1 MEWSSIVQFLS
12 ASILL
17 TLSPGPDILYVLS
30 SAMRRG
36 FAVGFFIALG
46 LCSGLVVHTALVGLG
61 AAKAIEN
68 NLMWQWIFKIFG
80 AAYMLFLAYKVFR
93 NPAQIEL
100 NAEDNPTS
108 RFRKLYAQGF
118 LMNVL
123 NPKVSL
129 FFLAFL
135 PQFINADGDALL
147 SQAIVL
153 GLLFFAQALI
163 VFSLVSYFAG
173 KLAAPLSQNVKLQEG
188 LKYFQVILFVLLAF
202 GIVLM

>member
-61 AAKAIEN
+61 AAKAIEH

-80 AAYMLFLAYKVFR
+80 AAYMLYLAYKVFR
-93 NPAQIEL
+93 SPAQIEL

>member
-1 MEWSSIVQFLS
+1 MEFSSIVQFLT
-12 ASILL
+12 ASVLL

-61 AAKAIEN
+61 AAKAIEH

-80 AAYMLFLAYKVFR
+80 AAYMLYLAYKVFR
-93 NPAQIEL
+93 SPAQIEL
-100 NAEDNPTS
+100 NTEDNQTS

-163 VFSLVSYFAG
+163 VFCLVSYFAG
-173 KLAAPLSQNVKLQEG
+173 KLAAPLSQNVKLQDG
-188 LKYFQVILFVLLAF
+188 LKYFQVILFVVLAV
-202 GIVLM
+202 GILWV

>member
-1 MEWSSIVQFLS
+1 MEFSSIVQFLT
-12 ASILL
+12 ASVLL

-61 AAKAIEN
+61 AAKAIEH

-80 AAYMLFLAYKVFR
+80 AAYMLYLAYTVFR
-93 NPAQIEL
+93 SPAQIEL
-100 NAEDNPTS
+100 NTEDNQTS

-173 KLAAPLSQNVKLQEG
+173 KLAAPLSQNVKLQDG
-188 LKYFQVILFVLLAF
+188 LKYFQVILFVVLAL
-202 GIVLM
+202 GIFWV

>member
-61 AAKAIEN
+61 AAKAIEH

-80 AAYMLFLAYKVFR
+80 AAYMLYLAYKVFR
-93 NPAQIEL
+93 SPAQIEL
-100 NAEDNPTS
+100 NIEDSQTS

>member
-1 MEWSSIVQFLS
+1 MEFSSIVQFLT
-12 ASILL
+12 ASVLL

-30 SAMRRG
+30 SALRRG
-36 FAVGFFIALG
+36 FGVGFSIALG

-61 AAKAIEN
+61 AAKAIEH

-80 AAYMLFLAYKVFR
+80 AAYMLYLAYKIYKS
-93 NPAQIEL
+93 PSQIEL
-100 NAEDNPTS
+100 NDDVQPIS
-108 RFRKLYAQGF
+108 RFGKLYAQGF

-135 PQFINADGDALL
+135 PQFINTDSKALM

-163 VFSLVSYFAG
+163 VFSLVSFFAG
-173 KLAAPLSQNVKLQEG
+173 KLAAPLSQNIKLQKA
-188 LKYFQVILFVLLAF
+188 LKYFQVLLFVVLAV
-202 GIVLM
+202 GILWM

>member
-1 MEWSSIVQFLS
+1 METAAIIQFLT
-12 ASILL
+12 ASVLL
-17 TLSPGPDILYVLS
+17 TISPGPDILYVLS

-36 FAVGFFIALG
+36 FGVGFSIALG

-61 AAKAIEN
+61 AAKAIEH

-80 AAYMLFLAYKVFR
+80 AAYMLYLAYKVFR
-93 NPAQIEL
+93 SPAQIEL
-100 NAEDNPTS
+100 NITENQTS

-173 KLAAPLSQNVKLQEG
+173 KLAAPLSQNIKLQEG
-188 LKYFQVILFVLLAF
+188 LKYFQVLLFVVLAV
-202 GIVLM
+202 GILWV

>member
-61 AAKAIEN
+61 AAKAIEH

-93 NPAQIEL
+93 SPAQIEL
-100 NAEDNPTS
+100 NAADNPTS

-129 FFLAFL
+129 FFLAFI

-173 KLAAPLSQNVKLQEG
+173 KLAAPLSQNIKLQEG

>member
-1 MEWSSIVQFLS
+1 MEWSVIVQFLS

-17 TLSPGPDILYVLS
+17 TLSPGPDILFVLS
-30 SAMRRG
+30 SALRRG
-36 FAVGFFIALG
+36 FAVGFFISLG

-61 AAKAIEN
+61 AAKAIEH

-80 AAYMLFLAYKVFR
+80 AVYMLFLAYKVFR
-93 NPAQIEL
+93 SPAQIEL
-100 NAEDNPTS
+100 NVADNQTS

-135 PQFINADGDALL
+135 PQFINADEGALL
-147 SQAIVL
+147 NQAVIL
-153 GLLFFAQALI
+153 GFLFFIQALVI
-163 VFSLVSYFAG
+163 FSLVAFFAG
-173 KLAAPLSQNVKLQEG
+173 KLGAPLAQNKKLQEG
-188 LKYFQVILFVLLAF
+188 LKYFQVVLFVVLAL
-202 GIVLM
+202 GILWM

>member
-46 LCSGLVVHTALVGLG
+46 LCSGLVVHTALVGFG
-61 AAKAIEN
+61 AAKAIEH

-80 AAYMLFLAYKVFR
+80 AAYMLYLAYKVFR
-93 NPAQIEL
+93 SPAQIEL
-100 NAEDNPTS
+100 NTEDNPTS

>member
-1 MEWSSIVQFLS
+1 M
-12 ASILL
+12 
-17 TLSPGPDILYVLS
+17 LY
-30 SAMRRG
+30 
-36 FAVGFFIALG
+36 
-46 LCSGLVVHTALVGLG
+46 
-61 AAKAIEN
+61 
-68 NLMWQWIFKIFG
+68 
-80 AAYMLFLAYKVFR
+80 LAYKVFR
-93 NPAQIEL
+93 SPAQIEL
-100 NAEDNPTS
+100 NTEDSQTS